1 MDEIVEAYRSVGN
14 SPLLMV
20 GYNRRFAPFSQAL
33 KEEICAP
40 PIAMSYR
47 INAGAIP
54 GDSWIQDV
62 TIGGGRV
69 VGEVCHFVDLLTFLS
84 GSLPTAV
91 HAVAMKSAGNL
102 NDTVTINLTYSNG
115 SIGTI
120 CYFANGDKALSK
132 ERLEIYAHGVAAI
145 LDDFRSLTVFA
156 NGKRKQTKT
165 MSQDKG
171 QKNEVSLY
179 TEAILTG
186 KREVIPF
193 EELCSTS
200 RATFAVLESVQT
212 GQPVSI

>member
-1 MDEIVEAYRSVGN
+1 MEKSAILWISSLFSVNTSHSGTRGCYEIGWQSQRHCHDQSH
-14 SPLLMV
+14 LLE
-20 GYNRRFAPFSQAL
+20 RFD
-33 KEEICAP
+33 
-40 PIAMSYR
+40 R
-47 INAGAIP
+47 
-54 GDSWIQDV
+54 D
-62 TIGGGRV
+62 
-69 VGEVCHFVDLLTFLS
+69 DLLFCKRRQS
-84 GSLPTAV
+84 S
-91 HAVAMKSAGNL
+91 
-102 NDTVTINLTYSNG
+102 
-115 SIGTI
+115 
-120 CYFANGDKALSK
+120 SK

-212 GQPVSI
+212 GQPVSISRKLLLPGSISDNFPLFRKSQAEAAGEAASKQGAAGPARRSSLCCCEGKPRSTRLNSVERSLRHTCH